1 MEKILIVDDDEFMR
15 LITQETLQR
24 AGYET
29 DSAIDGEEA
38 WLILNQRPSDFSL
51 ILLDKQ
57 MPRLDGIALLK
68 RIKTDE
74 RIKDLPVVM
83 LTGSTDQK
91 DIAEGLAAG
100 AHYYLTKPSSENIL
114 NCVINNAMS
123 DWRRKRE
130 LLSLVG
136 HHTGTMR
143 ILRQAQFF
151 FRTLQEAES
160 LALWLADASM
170 APSRTVTAY
179 LELLINAVEHG
190 NLGITYPEKSQLLK
204 DGRWL
209 DEIELRMQQEPYKN
223 RQVEVN
229 IEISPE
235 EVVVSIQDQGNG
247 FDWTNYLD
255 FSPERA
261 FDLHG
266 RGIAMAKLLGFDS
279 LEYLGK
285 GNKVLTRVN
294 IHNTSL

>member
-1 MEKILIVDDDEFMR
+1 MERLLIVDDEEFMR
-15 LITQETLQR
+15 LITLETLRQ
-24 AGYET
+24 AGYQAE
-29 DSAIDGEEA
+29 SAIDGEEA
-38 WLILNQRPSDFSL
+38 WSILNQRPADFSL

-57 MPRLDGIALLK
+57 MPRLDGIGLLK
-68 RIKTDE
+68 RIKSDE
-74 RIKDLPVVM
+74 RIKDLPVIM

-100 AHYYLTKPSSENIL
+100 AHYYLTKPSTEKIL
-114 NCVINNAMS
+114 KSVISNAMS

-136 HHTGTMR
+136 HHTGAMR
-143 ILRQAQFF
+143 ILRRAQFCF
-151 FRTLQEAES
+151 KTLREAES

-190 NLGITYPEKSQLLK
+190 NLEITYAEKSQLLK

-209 DEIELRMQQEPYKN
+209 DEIEFRMQQEPYSQ

-229 IEISPE
+229 MEISHN
-235 EVVVSIQDQGNG
+235 EVVVTIQDQGNG
-247 FDWTNYLD
+247 FEWMNYLD

-279 LEYLGK
+279 LEYLGN
-285 GNKVLTRVN
+285 GNTVLTR
-294 IHNTSL
+294 IKQA

>member
-1 MEKILIVDDDEFMR
+1 MERLLIVDDDEFMR
-15 LITQETLQR
+15 LITLETLRQ
-24 AGYET
+24 AGYQAE
-29 DSAIDGEEA
+29 SAVDGEEA
-38 WLILNQRPSDFSL
+38 WSILDQRPSDFSL

-57 MPRLDGIALLK
+57 MPRLDGIGLLK

-74 RIKDLPVVM
+74 RIKDIPVVM

-91 DIAEGLAAG
+91 DIAEGLSAG
-100 AHYYLTKPSSENIL
+100 AHYYLTKPSTENIL
-114 NCVINNAMS
+114 KSVIRNAMS
-123 DWRRKRE
+123 EWRRKRE

-136 HHTGTMR
+136 HHTGAIR
-143 ILRQAQFF
+143 ILRRAQFC

-190 NLGITYPEKSQLLK
+190 NLGITYTEKSQLLK

-209 DEIELRMQQEPYKN
+209 DEIDLRLQQEPYQH
-223 RQVEVN
+223 REVEVN
-229 IEISPE
+229 MEIIDNE
-235 EVVVSIQDQGNG
+235 IVVTIQDQGNG
-247 FDWTNYLD
+247 FDWMDYLD

-279 LEYLGK
+279 LEYLGN
-285 GNKVLTRVN
+285 GNTVVTRVKQA
-294 IHNTSL
+294 